1 MGSLIDLTGRRFGRL
16 VVIKRAQDYIYRSGR
31 REPAWKCICDCG
43 KEIDVLGN
51 SLRTG
56 STNSCGCLWRER
68 TIEAS
73 KTHGACVNGKSARL
87 YTIWCNMK
95 SRCGNEKHHEYYN
108 YGGRGINV
116 CPELE
121 NDFSSFA
128 KWAKS
133 HGYKEELSID
143 RIDINGDYCPENC
156 RWATKK
162 EQANNRR
169 NNRII
174 TVNGVSKTMSEWS
187 DVSGVSSSTIW
198 ARMNR
203 YGWDAAKAVLTPTG
217 TGATN
222 VR

>member
-1 MGSLIDLTGRRFGRL
+1 M
-16 VVIKRAQDYIYRSGR
+16 
-31 REPAWKCICDCG
+31 P
-43 KEIDVLGN
+43 
-51 SLRTG
+51 
-56 STNSCGCLWRER
+56 
-68 TIEAS
+68 
-73 KTHGACVNGKSARL
+73 
-87 YTIWCNMK
+87 
-95 SRCGNEKHHEYYN
+95 
-108 YGGRGINV
+108 
-116 CPELE
+116 P
-121 NDFSSFA
+121 
-128 KWAKS
+128 WAKS
-133 HGYKEELSID
+133 HGCKEELSID

-203 YGWDAAKAVLTPTG
+203 YGWDAAKAVLTPAG

>member
-56 STNSCGCLWRER
+56 STNS
-68 TIEAS
+68 
-73 KTHGACVNGKSARL
+73 
-87 YTIWCNMK
+87 Y
-95 SRCGNEKHHEYYN
+95 
-108 YGGRGINV
+108 
-116 CPELE
+116 
-121 NDFSSFA
+121 
-128 KWAKS
+128 
-133 HGYKEELSID
+133 
-143 RIDINGDYCPENC
+143 
-156 RWATKK
+156 
-162 EQANNRR
+162 
-169 NNRII
+169 
-174 TVNGVSKTMSEWS
+174 GVSKTMSEWS
-187 DVSGVSSSTIW
+187 DVSGVSSSTIL